1 MSCDELRDAWLRH
14 GDLPPGGAEHIASCA
29 SCQADAAA
37 LRALAPALRAY
48 AAPEPPPTLGRAVL
62 RAAAPLLAAHAAPV
76 PRPAWRALA
85 VALLPLPL
93 VLVADWFLVRGAH
106 TLLSGILPDA
116 LSLYLAG
123 SYAVL
128 LATLLGL
135 TYAAVPLLAAR
146 QLRASPEEH
155 HA

>member
-1 MSCDELRDAWLRH
+1 MECDELLDAWLLA
-14 GDLPPGGAEHIASCA
+14 GDLPPGGAEHLASCA

-37 LRALAPALRAY
+37 LRTLVPALRTY
-48 AAPEPPPTLGRAVL
+48 AAPEPPPALARAVL
-62 RAAAPLLAAHAAPV
+62 RAAAPLLAARAGPV

-85 VALLPLPL
+85 VTLLPLPL

-106 TLLSGILPDA
+106 ALLAGILPDA

-146 QLRASPEEH
+146 QLRPSPEEH

>member
-1 MSCDELRDAWLRH
+1 MT
-14 GDLPPGGAEHIASCA
+14 
-29 SCQADAAA
+29 A
-37 LRALAPALRAY
+37 L
-48 AAPEPPPTLGRAVL
+48 TLGPVETRGA
-62 RAAAPLLAAHAAPV
+62 RAAAVARARCCDPRRRSSPLAPGWCHDWPGERSAIAPSRYALILA
-76 PRPAWRALA
+76 L
-85 VALLPLPL
+85 
-93 VLVADWFLVRGAH
+93 DWFLVRGAH
-106 TLLSGILPDA
+106 ALLSGLLPDA

-146 QLRASPEEH
+146 QLRPPLEEH

>member
-1 MSCDELRDAWLRH
+1 MDCDDLLGAWLLG
-14 GDLPPGGAEHIASCA
+14 GDLPPGGAEHLASCA
-29 SCQADAAA
+29 ACQADAAA
-37 LRALAPALRAY
+37 VRALAPVLRAH
-48 AAPEPPPTLGRAVL
+48 AAPEPPPWLSGAVL
-62 RAAAPLLAAHAAPV
+62 RAAAPLLAARAEPV

-93 VLVADWFLVRGAH
+93 VLAADWFLVRGAH
-106 TLLSGILPDA
+106 ALLSGILPDA

-146 QLRASPEEH
+146 QLRAPLEER